1 MNQDPSNPKCLQD
14 LVNYKFYAEAQADWN
29 VNNLIVDLE
38 KIKKEW
44 SRMGEGLSKFHKQY
58 LLMAL
63 VAKQL
68 PDMVSELEDIA
79 SVDSLRTKLSNDKKK
94 KGIHFCLQKLLERE
108 IGNPKNIKTGNAE
121 DIDIGNPKDIM
132 IYLFKSKYKK
142 KPQPPN
148 IEKETSLLIRIP
160 DDVSAKQLLEIE
172 NKVRAITGCPY
183 IRVVEIKMGSII
195 LVFKGSQS
203 ACEQVESLYQEGLL
217 SDRLGVPI
225 IDVEILSNQVNLTQ
239 WFDNILTTGW
249 QAANELLSPSQLA
262 LVRSEE
268 TQGARLIDL
277 QAYLLSHAV
286 ILLVNLV
293 RENDDSSEV
302 EITLRV
308 YPTGD
313 DVYLPPNFKLIVL
326 SENEVFQEITA
337 RSEDRII
344 QCQFTGELGEEF
356 TVQLVLGEAVITE
369 NFVI

>member
-1 MNQDPSNPKCLQD
+1 MNQDASNPKCLQD

-108 IGNPKNIKTGNAE
+108 IGNPKNI
-121 DIDIGNPKDIM
+121 M

-148 IEKETSLLIRIP
+148 FEKETSLLIRIP

-203 ACEQVESLYQEGLL
+203 ACEQVESLHQQGLL

-225 IDVEILSNQVNLTQ
+225 IDV
-239 WFDNILTTGW
+239 
-249 QAANELLSPSQLA
+249 
-262 LVRSEE
+262 
-268 TQGARLIDL
+268 
-277 QAYLLSHAV
+277 
-286 ILLVNLV
+286 
-293 RENDDSSEV
+293 
-302 EITLRV
+302 
-308 YPTGD
+308 
-313 DVYLPPNFKLIVL
+313 
-326 SENEVFQEITA
+326 
-337 RSEDRII
+337 
-344 QCQFTGELGEEF
+344 
-356 TVQLVLGEAVITE
+356 
-369 NFVI
+369 

>member
-14 LVNYKFYAEAQADWN
+14 LVNYKFYAEAQGSWN
-29 VNNLIVDLE
+29 VNDLIIDLE
-38 KIKKEW
+38 KINEKW
-44 SRMGEGLSKFHKQY
+44 PPTGEGLTKFHKQY

-63 VAKQL
+63 VGKQL
-68 PDMVSELEDIA
+68 PDMVAELEDIS
-79 SVDSLRTKLSNDKKK
+79 SVESLRTKLSNDKKK
-94 KGIHFCLQKLLERE
+94 KGIHFCLEKLLKQE
-108 IGNPKNIKTGNAE
+108 IGNPQNVIFH
-121 DIDIGNPKDIM
+121 
-132 IYLFKSKYKK
+132 LFNSKYRKQ
-142 KPQPPN
+142 PQPPN
-148 IEKETSLLIRIP
+148 FEKERNLLIRIP

-203 ACEQVESLYQEGLL
+203 ACEQVESLHQQGLL

-225 IDVEILSNQVNLTQ
+225 IDVEILSSLVNLTQ

-249 QAANELLSPSQLA
+249 QAANELLNPSQLA
-262 LVRSEE
+262 LVRSTQ
-268 TQGARLIDL
+268 TQGAKFIDL
-277 QAYLLSHAV
+277 QADLLSNAV
-286 ILLVNLV
+286 VLLVNLL

-313 DVYLPPNFKLIVL
+313 DVYLTPNLKLIVL
-326 SENEVFQEITA
+326 SENEVFQEVTA

-356 TVQLVLGEAVITE
+356 TVQLVLGEAVVSEDFLI
-369 NFVI
+369 